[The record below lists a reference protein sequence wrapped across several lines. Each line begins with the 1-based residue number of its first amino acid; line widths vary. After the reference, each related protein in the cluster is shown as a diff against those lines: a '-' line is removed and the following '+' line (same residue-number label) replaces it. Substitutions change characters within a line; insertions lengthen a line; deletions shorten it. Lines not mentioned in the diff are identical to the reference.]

1 MMKGT
6 KRIAAA
12 GLSVLFLCGAA
23 VPASAKGTASEKEE
37 IVYIKTDPSGGIQ
50 SVNVVNRFSG
60 GGKITDYGDYSAV
73 KMLTSTDPIAQ
84 NGDQI
89 TFTTDADQI
98 YYQGT
103 LEGKE
108 IPWKIGITYYLD
120 GKKVTPARLAGKSGA
135 LKIRFSVQENPRC
148 DGTYFDDYALQA
160 SFTLD
165 TDRCREITAGGATV
179 ANVGSDKQ
187 LTYTILPGKGLTTTI
202 EADVTDFEMDAVQIN
217 GIKLN
222 LNVEIDEDELMEKV
236 EELMDATAKLND
248 GARELDTGA
257 GDLESGSGTL
267 KDGISTLNSGISE
280 LDQGIAALQ
289 TGTAAMEKGLS
300 QLNAKSG
307 TLTEGSAQV
316 REALETIQS
325 SLDQVSVGTD
335 QLEQLTAASGA
346 VKQGIGDLYDGITA
360 LQSNLGY
367 AQYKGIMAQ
376 NGLDIDALKE
386 GNQQAISNLSET
398 IAGLQATLDQIR
410 DIPGYEEQAADLEAQ
425 IQQLQTIATLLQ
437 GDNVAIG
444 GIERYLDSLSGA
456 AAELQAGAAEL
467 KTQYEQFDSAIA
479 QLTGTLS
486 EMVVKLSALSDGIDQ
501 LVTQYA
507 VLDDGIG
514 QYTDGVAELVVGYRQ
529 LVGGVSDLAAGS
541 KQLVNG
547 SEEACSGVA
556 ELYDGVVTLCDGTAE
571 LADGTEELHDETSDM
586 DTQVQDEIDALMESI
601 QGDETE
607 TVSFVSRKN
616 TSVDAVQF
624 VIKTA
629 AIEKEEEAE
638 PEAQEEEP
646 LSVWQKLLNLFSRS

>member
-37 IVYIKTDPSGGIQ
+37 IVYIMTDSSGGIQ

-73 KMLTSTDPIAQ
+73 KMLTSTDPIEQ

-89 TFTTDADQI
+89 TFSTDADQV

-103 LEGKE
+103 LNGKE
-108 IPWKIGITYYLD
+108 IPWKIGITYYLN
-120 GKKVTPARLAGKSGA
+120 GKKVTPTELAGKSGA
-135 LKIRFSVQENPRC
+135 LEIRFSVQENPRC

-165 TDRCREITAGGATV
+165 TDRCRAITADGATV

-236 EELMDATAKLND
+236 EDATAKLND
-248 GARELDTGA
+248 GAKELDTGA

-267 KDGISTLNSGISE
+267 KDGISALNSGISE

-325 SLDQVSVGTD
+325 SLDQVSVSTD

-346 VKQGIGDLYDGITA
+346 VKQGISDLYDGITA

-376 NGLDIDALKE
+376 NGLDIDELKA
-386 GNQQAISNLSET
+386 GNQQAISDLSGT
-398 IAGLQATLDQIR
+398 IAGLQATLDQIKG
-410 DIPGYEEQAADLEAQ
+410 IPGYEEQAAELETQ

-437 GDNVAIG
+437 GDNAAIG
-444 GIERYLDSLSGA
+444 GMERYLDSLSGA

-467 KTQYEQFDSAIA
+467 KTQYEQFDGAIA

-486 EMVVKLSALSDGIDQ
+486 EMVVKLSALSGGIDQ

-507 VLDDGIG
+507 ALDDGIG
-514 QYTDGVAELVVGYRQ
+514 QYTDGVAELVVGYKQ

-541 KQLVNG
+541 KQLVDG
-547 SEEACSGVA
+547 SDDAYSGMS
-556 ELYDGVVTLCDGTAE
+556 ELYDGVVTLCDGTSE
-571 LADGTEELHDETSDM
+571 LADGTGELRDETSDM
-586 DTQVQDEIDALMESI
+586 DTKIQDEIDALMESI

-616 TSVDAVQF
+616 SKVDAVQF

-629 AIEKEEEAE
+629 AIEKEEEEESE
-638 PEAQEEEP
+638 PQEEEP
-646 LSVWQKLLNLFSRS
+646 LTVWQKLLHLFGLS